1 MQLSYRGVKYNA
13 PARNIALED
22 GDTACY
28 RGVSYRVKKAVGNL
42 QGGSISGLKY
52 RGARVR

>member
-1 MQLSYRGVKYNA
+1 MQLSYRGVKYTA

-42 QGGSISGLKY
+42 RTPVSGLTY
-52 RGARVR
+52 RGAQVR

>member
-28 RGVSYRVKKAVGNL
+28 RGVSYRIKKAVGNL
-42 QGGSISGLKY
+42 NSSISGLKY
-52 RGARVR
+52 RGAQVR